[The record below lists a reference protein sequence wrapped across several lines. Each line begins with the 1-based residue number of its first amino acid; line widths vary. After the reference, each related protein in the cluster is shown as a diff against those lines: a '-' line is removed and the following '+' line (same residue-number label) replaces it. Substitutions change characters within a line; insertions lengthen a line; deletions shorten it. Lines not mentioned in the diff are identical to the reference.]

1 MKVSAQ
7 VVLIN
12 PQGLVL
18 GVSRKND
25 HDDFG
30 LIGGKMDPEDNGD
43 AMVTAIR
50 ETLEETGLNISN
62 LRLVLAIHKDG
73 YMSYTYLADYEGEIN
88 HNEPHVVKW
97 LPMERLVNG
106 SFGKYNKLVSESLKD
121 MGVSFTYD
129 ISLDEIR
136 EEIKNYITSIGYRYI
151 SANKSHDWLGTPI
164 LEVRFGNKLEEIDE
178 ELGSEGFRIQD
189 KLRKLGKGYG
199 LNISFPS
206 DYFSK

>member
-1 MKVSAQ
+1 
-7 VVLIN
+7 
-12 PQGLVL
+12 
-18 GVSRKND
+18 
-25 HDDFG
+25 
-30 LIGGKMDPEDNGD
+30 
-43 AMVTAIR
+43 MVTAIR

-178 ELGSEGFRIQD
+178 EFGSEGFRIQD